1 MFELNLNSKSE
12 EGYIWDCLNA
22 YLLNREGI
30 LETVI
35 VYIFSILMEKA
46 LVALLKKDEK
56 IDYIIQDWSIIT
68 K

>member
-1 MFELNLNSKSE
+1 
-12 EGYIWDCLNA
+12 LNA